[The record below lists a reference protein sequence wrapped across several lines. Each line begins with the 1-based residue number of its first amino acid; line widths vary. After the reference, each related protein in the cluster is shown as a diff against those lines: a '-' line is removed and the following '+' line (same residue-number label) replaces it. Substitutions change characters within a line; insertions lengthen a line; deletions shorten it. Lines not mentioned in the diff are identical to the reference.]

1 MYLFWKVLNK
11 HKIIIVLTRKI
22 AIKTYPISKLIQKFK
37 PTPTP
42 KSGDYIYKHLSA
54 LHCIGTG
61 VADAEKSNGI

>member
-37 PTPTP
+37 P